1 MHFSSIM
8 ILQTSFMIHN
18 VQLSATSFTN
28 TQTLQ
33 HSWIYTFHFSQARV
47 FSSSIRPPSSITRL
61 IRLYALH
68 YREPQFGLKQL
79 QFAHSLQIS
88 FGSEN

>member
-18 VQLSATSFTN
+18 VQLSTTSFTN

-33 HSWIYTFHFSQARV
+33 HSWIYTFHFTRV
-47 FSSSIRPPSSITRL
+47 FSSLIRPPSSITRL

-88 FGSEN
+88 SGSES